1 MKRNMMGEALYY
13 LQKGYSL
20 FNAKPDL
27 LSNLGLALYNNNEL
41 DSAKMILEECLEMDN
56 QNYKAYNNLGNVMRK
71 IKKHREAIQFYK

>member
-1 MKRNMMGEALYY
+1 MGEALYY